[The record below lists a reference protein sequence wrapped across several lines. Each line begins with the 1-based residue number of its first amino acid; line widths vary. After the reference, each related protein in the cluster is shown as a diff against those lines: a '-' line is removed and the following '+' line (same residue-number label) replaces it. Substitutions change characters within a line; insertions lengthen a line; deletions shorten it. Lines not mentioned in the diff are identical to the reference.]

1 MEDEGELELFF
12 AIAWNIWH
20 ARNQRRMGE
29 QEKPLQQIIAHAT
42 DLLMDFNKANKGL
55 EHENRGGS
63 KMDSPPPPPP
73 PPPPLGGW
81 SRHLQNNFDGPK
93 FEDQKASGIG
103 VVIRDEWSLTS
114 QLCPET
120 ARFKGNR

>member
-63 KMDSPPPPPP
+63 KMDSPPPPLAGGPGIYKIILMGRSLKIRKHLA
-73 PPPPLGGW
+73 LG
-81 SRHLQNNFDGPK
+81 L
-93 FEDQKASGIG
+93 
-103 VVIRDEWSLTS
+103 
-114 QLCPET
+114 
-120 ARFKGNR
+120 